1 MSTYFVK
8 NLHIARPDGAGT
20 VCAGSILV
28 FDSSVSKQQ
37 KSDVANS
44 ILLAQLAADRNY
56 SRSTDAEYWY
66 NEFGSVLGK
75 IGWVCERSNLI
86 QVPLGNSP
94 SADQVVMKCMADRL
108 EPSEVE
114 AVQTAVDTMKGLS
127 NDDKALK
134 IFKQQSTSENGTNFQ
149 IAHCKDS
156 HGDVD
161 VGFGGFVYHIG
172 QNINNPLVP
181 KLEGKSASAF
191 NCFQTMKLNENV
203 YSTIRQA
210 VLDKL
215 GNYATDMVEEF

>member
-37 KSDVANS
+37 RSDVANS
-44 ILLAQLAADRNY
+44 TLLAQLAADRRY
-56 SRSTDAEYWY
+56 SRSTDAENWY
-66 NEFGSVLGK
+66 NEFRSVLEK
-75 IGWVCERSNLI
+75 IGWVCERPNLI

-94 SADQVVMKCMADRL
+94 SVDQVIMKCMADRL
-108 EPSEVE
+108 EPSGVE
-114 AVQTAVDTMKGLS
+114 AVQTAVDAMKGLS
-127 NDDKALK
+127 NDDRALK

-156 HGDVD
+156 RGDVD
-161 VGFGGFVYHIG
+161 VGLGGFIYHIG

-191 NCFQTMKLNENV
+191 NCFQTMRLNSGV
-203 YSTIRQA
+203 YSHVRDAISQ
-210 VLDKL
+210 KL
-215 GNYATDMVEEF
+215 GNYTTDMVEDF